1 METNQ
6 NKLNWTLLT
15 CFEYT
20 NVECKDNIPLTRNKI
35 ASGTQHSKQ
44 HFHKWVCDGEFL

>member
-20 NVECKDNIPLTRNKI
+20 NVEWKDNIPVTRTKI
-35 ASGTQHSKQ
+35 ASGTQHSK
-44 HFHKWVCDGEFL
+44 